1 MLLVPTTELLWIA
14 RRNLH
19 THRRTPLVSS
29 RRNGENCLFFF
40 EQDATESRQSLA
52 TSGRHVTTETRF
64 EQRSLFF
71 FFFVLVGGFPRGQ
84 EQRMLERGEVT
95 RLGHFIF
102 FFSHCVRY
110 E

>member
-1 MLLVPTTELLWIA
+1 MDRQEKSA
-14 RRNLH
+14 H
-19 THRRTPLVSS
+19 TQEDPLVSS

-71 FFFVLVGGFPRGQ
+71 FFVLVGGFPRGQ